1 MDGSAEI
8 AENLS
13 RRSDAGFFSSAS
25 SFFLPVGSQ
34 IVPGAVRGY
43 YIDMRVKV
51 DAPSWPPEWLPD
63 RVGQLHVDTIQWG
76 LGCHERHLAGDGDEW
91 LAAAVE
97 AGEHLLREQE
107 RDGPLAGGWMHLH
120 PYKHTYPLN
129 PPWLSSMA
137 QGEGASLLVRLHL
150 ATGDDRFAEAA
161 LLALQPLR
169 VPTEQ
174 GGTLTLLGGRP
185 FPEEYP
191 TLPPACVLNGAI
203 FTMWGLYDV
212 GAGLGDERAAGEFS
226 ESVDTLVREL
236 HRWDTGYWS
245 RYDLFP
251 HPVLNP
257 ASSFYHALHCSQ
269 LDAMH
274 RLAPREELAQTRAR
288 WEGYAADA
296 WCRRRA
302 FARKALFRLA
312 VPRNKLLARRLP
324 WSARPPA

>member
-1 MDGSAEI
+1 MEGSADT
-8 AENLS
+8 AEHLS
-13 RRSDAGFFSSAS
+13 RRSSAGFFSSAS

-34 IVPGAVRGY
+34 IEPGAVRGY
-43 YIDMRVKV
+43 YIDMRVKA
-51 DAPSWPPEWLPD
+51 DAPRWPPDWLPD

-76 LGCHERHLAGDGDEW
+76 LGCHERHLAGEGDQW
-91 LAAAVE
+91 LQSAVQV
-97 AGEHLLREQE
+97 GEHLLREQE
-107 RDGPLAGGWMHLH
+107 SDGPRRGGWTHLH
-120 PYKHTYPLN
+120 PYKHTYPLD

-137 QGEGASLLVRLHL
+137 QGEGASLLVRLAL
-150 ATGDDRFAEAA
+150 ATGDERFAQAA
-161 LLALQPLR
+161 LLALEPLR

-174 GGTLTLLGGRP
+174 GGTQTQLGGRP

-191 TLPPACVLNGAI
+191 TIPPACVLNGAI
-203 FTMWGLYDV
+203 FTLWGLHDV
-212 GAGLGDERAAGEFS
+212 GAGLGDDRAATGFAEGV
-226 ESVDTLVREL
+226 ETLVTNVQ
-236 HRWDTGYWS
+236 RWDTGYWS

-274 RLAPREELAQTRAR
+274 RIAPHDELARTRQR
-288 WEGYAADA
+288 WEGYAASPT
-296 WCRRRA
+296 CRRRA

-324 WSARPPA
+324 WSARPVA